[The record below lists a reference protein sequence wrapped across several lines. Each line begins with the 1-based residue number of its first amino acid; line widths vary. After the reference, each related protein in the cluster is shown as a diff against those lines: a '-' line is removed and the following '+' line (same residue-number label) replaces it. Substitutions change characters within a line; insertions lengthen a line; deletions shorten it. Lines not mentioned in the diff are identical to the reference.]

1 MGLIRMNG
9 ATARRRRRLIAI
21 VWRRVWVKEEIVCK
35 ELDFGSQIPRRQ
47 NYGSCITSGDHSSH

>member
-1 MGLIRMNG
+1 
-9 ATARRRRRLIAI
+9 